1 MANDQKQDKK
11 KEIMALQTD
20 DEVHVLAG
28 FLHSDDFI
36 KETIRYFKPDFF
48 EVNQADIAFTII
60 KDYFNKYQSR
70 IPLETLTRE
79 MHKGNMSNLNE
90 EALDLI
96 AAVDFKP
103 DEEWLNEKAEDFCR
117 RRMQKVAVHKLVNYM
132 QEGFPKNES
141 IESVTRELEAANIF
155 KFQKQEILSLYRN
168 KEKNYEMLTDT
179 ELKVPTGYHFMDSIT
194 SGGVAP
200 GSLCGFA
207 AASGG
212 GKTLAM
218 CSLAMNYSK
227 MGKKVLLWSLE
238 LQPSLVMNRLHSNIL
253 RTPVSQFE
261 NVSKDTY
268 MEAIKTLE
276 QKGYGEISVVSE
288 NLSKCN
294 IVDLRTLVET
304 YQVQNNFTP
313 DVIIVDYMGLMKP
326 VVPYQKTYEA
336 MKAISEDLKNFAR
349 DLNVVVWTG
358 VQMNRSAASD
368 GDGADVSDVATSID
382 MVNTFD
388 FLMFF
393 YADED
398 DPKKRKFKLFK
409 NRFGEKENVLGKFGI
424 SMEYQEIFDL
434 QPDKEP
440 DVGLTTKLEQKT
452 FSDIKKETSEKTK
465 AFLKKKDEEFIDIED
480 EADVFEEK
488 PKAPAKEESSGGI
501 LIKPKRGE
509 DDGKPKRK
517 VGCS

>member
-1 MANDQKQDKK
+1 MNNEQQEDEKK
-11 KEIMALQTD
+11 LKKVALQAD
-20 DEVHVLAG
+20 DEIHVLAG
-28 FLHSDDFI
+28 FLHNDDFI
-36 KETIRYFKPDFF
+36 KETIRYFKPEFF
-48 EVNQADIAFTII
+48 ELNQVDKAFKII
-60 KDYFNKYQSR
+60 KDYFNKYQKR
-70 IPLETLTRE
+70 IPLETLSRE
-79 MHKGNMSNLNE
+79 MHNGNISNLNDE
-90 EALDLI
+90 VIDLVSAL
-96 AAVDFKP
+96 DFKP
-103 DEEWLNEKAEDFCR
+103 DEEWLKEKAEAFCR
-117 RRMQKVAVHKLVNYM
+117 LKMQRVAVHKLVNYM
-132 QEGFPKNES
+132 ADGFPKNES
-141 IESVTRELEAANIF
+141 VESVTRELEAANTF

-168 KEKNYEMLTDT
+168 KEQNFEMLTDT

-218 CSLAMNYSK
+218 CSLAMNYAK
-227 MGKKVLLWSLE
+227 MGKNVLMWSLE

-268 MEAIKTLE
+268 MEAIKTME

-304 YQVQNNFTP
+304 YQVQNNFAP

-326 VVPYQKTYEA
+326 VVPYQKAYEA

-358 VQMNRSAASD
+358 VQMNRSASSD
-368 GDGADVSDVATSID
+368 GDSADVSDVATSID

-398 DPKKRKFKLFK
+398 DPKQRKFKLFK
-409 NRFGEKENVLGKFGI
+409 NRFGEKENILGKFGI
-424 SMEYQEIFDL
+424 NMEYQEIFDL
-434 QPDKEP
+434 QPDKEAG
-440 DVGLTTKLEQKT
+440 VGLTTKLEQKT
-452 FSDIKKETSEKTK
+452 FSAIKKETSEKTK
-465 AFLKKKDEEFIDIED
+465 AFLEKKAEKLD
-480 EADVFEEK
+480 EEK
-488 PKAPAKEESSGGI
+488 PKEEQTGVI
-501 LIKPKRGE
+501 AIKPKRG
-509 DDGKPKRK
+509 DDEKPKNK
-517 VGCS
+517 VGLS